1 MLKDQDIGVTMVHIE
16 SGYGKQDK
24 KAVMCIIS
32 NRKLYN
38 VREAVMSID
47 ENAFLTIQQVTE
59 VHGRGFTLD
68 RVSYENYA
76 ITKED

>member
-1 MLKDQDIGVTMVHIE
+1 
-16 SGYGKQDK
+16 
-24 KAVMCIIS
+24 MCIIS
-32 NRKLYN
+32 NRKLYA
-38 VREAVMSID
+38 VKEAVQSID

-76 ITKED
+76 NQKEV